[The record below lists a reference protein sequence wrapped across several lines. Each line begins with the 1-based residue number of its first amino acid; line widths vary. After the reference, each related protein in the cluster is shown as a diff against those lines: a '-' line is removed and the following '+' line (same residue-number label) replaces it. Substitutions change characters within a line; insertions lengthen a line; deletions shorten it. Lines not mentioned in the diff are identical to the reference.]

1 MPAWRVWGNS
11 RAMMA
16 MGNRAFISVRI
27 CRNIAVMTS

>member
-1 MPAWRVWGNS
+1 MPAWRVWGNG

-16 MGNRAFISVRI
+16 MGFRADVGVRI